1 LEFGPSLWRRV
12 RLLAAE
18 KRKSIAVPTMVDL
31 FSATPSKLF
40 LLDLFVLPSQPHRL
54 LGDSKES
61 YRRRLRQRQ

>member
-1 LEFGPSLWRRV
+1 M
-12 RLLAAE
+12 LAAE

-31 FSATPSKLF
+31 FLATPSKLF